1 MRRTLWQ
8 RKSRPRRFSG
18 VRSYTRQRVAIT
30 DKIYV
35 KNHQQLSSQ
44 LETNIPKG
52 AFKGATLDML
62 FQGDGLEK
70 LDDATQERVL
80 DFSSDFLDCS
90 CDNNPYCGCPE
101 RKFIRYLLELR
112 AEGLG
117 PDAIV
122 DVMTDDY
129 MVYAYPGDVLSFLDD
144 AVRTLEAAEG
154 LARVDGESEKRDE
167 IRRAKGDLAR

>member
-1 MRRTLWQ
+1 M
-8 RKSRPRRFSG
+8 
-18 VRSYTRQRVAIT
+18 AIT
-30 DKIYV
+30 DKIYI
-35 KNHQQLSSQ
+35 KNHRQLSSQ

-70 LDDATQERVL
+70 LDDATRDRVL
-80 DFSSDFLDCS
+80 DFTQDFLDCS

-112 AEGLG
+112 AQGLG

-129 MVYAYPGDVLSFLDD
+129 MVYAYPGDVLSFLDNG
-144 AVRTLEAAEG
+144 VRTLEAAEG
-154 LARVDGESEKRDE
+154 LARVDGADEKRDE
-167 IRRAKGDLAR
+167 IRRAKRELER